1 MEVRETL
8 RRLSVP
14 ASAYSIGHDSNEAY
28 CLIEEADGW
37 HLFYSER
44 GHRTAEQV
52 FSTEADAGAEL
63 KRRILVDATIVSS
76 MQQCAD

>member
-1 MEVRETL
+1 MEVREAL

-37 HLFYSER
+37 HVFYSER
-44 GHRTAEQV
+44 GRRNAEQV
-52 FSTEADAGAEL
+52 FSTEAGAGAEL
-63 KRRILVDATIVSS
+63 KRRILADGAVVSS
-76 MQQCAD
+76 MQSHGD